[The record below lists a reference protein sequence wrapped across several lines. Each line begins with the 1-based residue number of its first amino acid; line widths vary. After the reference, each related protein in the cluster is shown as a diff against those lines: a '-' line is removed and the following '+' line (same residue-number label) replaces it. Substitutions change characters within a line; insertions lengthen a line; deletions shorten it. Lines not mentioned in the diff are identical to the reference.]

1 MKILLSNFVD
11 LASLQGEAADESD
24 KGNGD
29 DKTMSHEDSFLD
41 H

>member
-1 MKILLSNFVD
+1 MKILFFNFVD
-11 LASLQGEAADESD
+11 LASLQGEAGDELD

-29 DKTMSHEDSFLD
+29 DKTISHEDSFLD